1 MTTKKFL
8 GRFDQWKVVPE
19 MTRKSNWYIPIGTSM
34 REKLEL
40 GKAYMDNLKKPIHVE
55 PVYNLV
61 DMVGIYL
68 TMLISVEEAFDLD
81 LKIDYDPCNKTIK
94 GYPVD
99 PEWISYTDPKGTKVT
114 LHVSDTGHCL
124 IYIGKVHSKNLQ
136 SFELENFADL
146 LDSYSA

>member
-1 MTTKKFL
+1 
-8 GRFDQWKVVPE
+8 
-19 MTRKSNWYIPIGTSM
+19 M
-34 REKLEL
+34 REKFEL

>member
-1 MTTKKFL
+1 MTTKFL

-19 MTRKSNWYIPIGTSM
+19 MTRKSDWFMPAGLTWQQKHGLS
-34 REKLEL
+34 E
-40 GKAYMDNLKKPIHVE
+40 AYFNGHMKPIHVE
-55 PVYNLV
+55 PAYNLV
-61 DMVGIYL
+61 EMVGIYL
-68 TMLISVEEAFDLD
+68 TMLISVEKAFDLD
-81 LKIDYDPCNKTIK
+81 LKIDYDPCNKTIN